1 MNSILPKFDAYPKF
15 KQTNKLTNKV
25 YPQKKRLVDYIE
37 HTVIK
42 QDSNPRF
49 LLRREEDPCKKIK
62 ITHLYQRKK
71 SEIRYFLF
79 LIILEKKTQ

>member
-1 MNSILPKFDAYPKF
+1 MLTPSLN

-49 LLRREEDPCKKIK
+49 LLRREEDPCIK
-62 ITHLYQRKK
+62 
-71 SEIRYFLF
+71 
-79 LIILEKKTQ
+79 

>member
-1 MNSILPKFDAYPKF
+1 MDKMNSILPKFDAYPKF

-37 HTVIK
+37 HTVIT

-49 LLRREEDPCKKIK
+49 YE
-62 ITHLYQRKK
+62 
-71 SEIRYFLF
+71 
-79 LIILEKKTQ
+79 EKKKTYAKEKSLI